1 MSGMVQ
7 KASVEKQYATSA
19 NLSTRIAFQQRF
31 SQNKTGFGPWLMD
44 QYDFPQ
50 NARVLELGC
59 GTGSMWQGRQE
70 LIDSFSSLTLTDFSA
85 GMLADAQKNLA
96 GMRGIEFLQA
106 DIQSLPFADASFDF
120 IIANM
125 MLYHVPDKPKAIAEV
140 RRVLRPGGV
149 FVCATYGEE
158 GLPSYVGR
166 LLRGVVEIRPLNT
179 TFTLQNG
186 AALLSQ
192 SFSQVERCDYPDEF
206 IVDDADAIVAYL
218 MSMTDMVVAGG
229 AFPADQVRSILAGKI
244 AAEGPLRI
252 PKQYGTFF
260 CR

>member
-1 MSGMVQ
+1 MSGIIQ

-19 NLSTRIAFQQRF
+19 NLNTRIAFQQRF
-31 SQNKTGFGPWLMD
+31 SQNKTGFGTWLMD
-44 QYDFPQ
+44 QYDFPE

-70 LIDSFSSLTLTDFSA
+70 VIDSLSSLTLTDFSA
-85 GMLADAQKNLA
+85 GMLADAQKNLSDL
-96 GMRGIEFLQA
+96 RGITFQQA

-120 IIANM
+120 VIANM
-125 MLYHVPDKPKAIAEV
+125 MLYHVPDKEKAVAEA

-149 FVCATYGEE
+149 FTCATYGEE
-158 GLPSYVGR
+158 GLPSFVGR
-166 LLRGVVEIRPLNT
+166 LLKGVIEIRPLNT

-186 AALLSQ
+186 EGILKTA
-192 SFSQVERCDYPDEF
+192 FSGIERRDYPDEF

-218 MSMTDMVVAGG
+218 MSMTNMIVAGED
-229 AFPADQVRSILAGKI
+229 FPADRVRASLSEKI
-244 AAEGPLRI
+244 AADGPLHI
-252 PKQYGTFF
+252 PKQYGTFL